1 MDQSYKLGDKQH
13 QTIYS
18 RIEKNTFGS
27 TKSVVN
33 PRVII
38 TGGQP
43 GSGKSKLLEL
53 SKREFPDGNVIVI
66 NGDDLRNYHPQAE
79 RILKADDKRFAERTD
94 PDSREWTRKVFER
107 AIEEKRNIIF
117 ESTMRDPGPISKTME
132 KLKEEGYHITGK
144 VVATHE
150 RHSTTGIFKR
160 YEEQKAEKGFG
171 RFSEPASHDAGYKG
185 MPKTVEH
192 IEKEK
197 LVDRLE
203 VYDRS
208 GELLSRNEL
217 KDGEWEK
224 EPDAVQVIEAERD
237 REPSEREIQ
246 ALRSDWQRV
255 YDLMEERQAPA
266 KDKEQAREAYQK
278 IERDL
283 AKERAAEKPKELLK
297 PKLKAEQVFKFK
309 TADKTKEP
317 PKEKSK
323 ERDRDDDLSR

>member
-1 MDQSYKLGDKQH
+1 MDQSYKLGNNQH
-13 QTIYS
+13 LAVYS
-18 RIEKNTFGS
+18 RIEKNTFGT
-27 TKSVVN
+27 TKPVEN

-43 GSGKSKLLEL
+43 GSGKSKLLEI
-53 SKREFPDGNVIVI
+53 SKKEFPDGNVVVI
-66 NGDDLRNYHPQAE
+66 NGDELRSYHPQADQ
-79 RILKADDKRFAERTD
+79 ILKEDDKRFAERTD

-107 AIEEKRNIIF
+107 AIETKRNIIF

-171 RFSEPASHDAGYKG
+171 RFSEMSSHDAGYEG
-185 MPKTVEH
+185 MPKTVKH

-208 GELLSRNEL
+208 GELLSRNEV
-217 KDGEWEK
+217 KDGKWEK
-224 EPDAVQVIEAERD
+224 EPEAIRVIEEERQ
-237 REPSEREIQ
+237 REPTEREVQ
-246 ALRSDWQRV
+246 AIRTDWQRV

-266 KDKEQAREAYQK
+266 KDKELARDVYQK

-283 AKERAAEKPKELLK
+283 SKEKQVEKPKDLLK
-297 PKLKAEQVFKFK
+297 PKLKVQDVFKLK
-309 TADKTKEP
+309 KPE
-317 PKEKSK
+317 KEKAK
-323 ERDRDDDLSR
+323 DRDDDRER